1 MPTETRDNRGR
12 FLPGVVNQAPGRPR
26 RNPEVR
32 LRSVFDEVLTRDELR
47 EIVRAHIDRGKA
59 GSVASARLILEYAIG
74 KLKPD
79 FHMKK
84 LQCSRPTCAPR
95 MIITPGCYPLQT

>member
-74 KLKPD
+74 KVCFRKEGRT
-79 FHMKK
+79 FHHVYRSD
-84 LQCSRPTCAPR
+84 LSSP
-95 MIITPGCYPLQT
+95 